1 MHAEHLL
8 RTPTSQLCVL
18 KNKKGSSKITR
29 KWRLESEGFKKRRV
43 KKGTGVMTWLNRAA
57 RQEGNGSVGSGK
69 SICQGR
75 GSLGHHL
82 QPRENPSRLPHYCP
96 RSEREDESR
105 RATDGIEFACNE
117 GDLGWIPGLG
127 RSPGEGNGN
136 LLQHSCLETWTE
148 EPGGLQFKTHRVG
161 HD

>member
-105 RATDGIEFACNE
+105 RWVLSQPKDHRANRLKWRELMCQELYFREDQHLYFTQLFS
-117 GDLGWIPGLG
+117 GW
-127 RSPGEGNGN
+127 
-136 LLQHSCLETWTE
+136 LLENIAW
-148 EPGGLQFKTHRVG
+148 
-161 HD
+161 